1 MSSVRVP
8 APSLKG
14 PSPSLWLRMLAPEQH
29 FSTQFVCKVVYSP
42 VCYRWTRRC
51 RRATEKRSSRR
62 HIEDDTEEANSG
74 SLRDSCADRSRDCGL
89 TARKGSFNGR
99 SAIRRSPSR
108 RAHGLQKVKEETAD
122 TRRTQTNRGSG
133 KKTLGRAEEEGG
145 RRQVGCATNQR
156 ARSTGPF
163 SFRRLRFA
171 RPSVA

>member
-1 MSSVRVP
+1 MSSVRVR
-8 APSLKG
+8 APSLRG
-14 PSPSLWLRMLAPEQH
+14 PSPFGWLRLLAPEQH

-74 SLRDSCADRSRDCGL
+74 SLRDSCADRSRDCGF

-122 TRRTQTNRGSG
+122 TRRTQTNCGSG

-145 RRQVGCATNQR
+145 RRQVGCATHQR

-163 SFRRLRFA
+163 SFSRLRFA